1 MTIVNHQYKFIF
13 IKTQKTAGTSMEI
26 SLSKFCNSKDIVC
39 LIKRSDEMLRKKLK
53 FQGPTNYAYFNTE
66 YLFNFIGFWW
76 LLKNLIKLIPFSKKI
91 FKYKD
96 DPVLEKISFFAP
108 WQRILEH
115 NTLEDL
121 KKKITEHQFN
131 NYYKFCI
138 VRHPYDS
145 MISHYWWEVYKKRFD
160 KDKSFF
166 EFVKQ
171 ESYVHFKN
179 TYDIMFVSDKLL
191 FDKCVKYENFEHD
204 LKEVSNSIN
213 LPENIYNIFK
223 DIKTKHFTRKDK
235 TFNIIDNDSKEKIYH
250 DWKIFFELFDYKKEF

>member
-121 KKKITEHQFN
+121 KKK
-131 NYYKFCI
+131 NY
-138 VRHPYDS
+138 R
-145 MISHYWWEVYKKRFD
+145 
-160 KDKSFF
+160 
-166 EFVKQ
+166 
-171 ESYVHFKN
+171 
-179 TYDIMFVSDKLL
+179 T
-191 FDKCVKYENFEHD
+191 
-204 LKEVSNSIN
+204 SI
-213 LPENIYNIFK
+213 
-223 DIKTKHFTRKDK
+223 
-235 TFNIIDNDSKEKIYH
+235 
-250 DWKIFFELFDYKKEF
+250 